1 MELRWFELMDVVTI
15 GESMVLFEPH
25 EDGMIQ
31 YSNNFNKRVG
41 GAESN
46 FAIGLSKLGHSVLW
60 ISRLGKDPFGSYIH
74 SFIRGEGVNVK
85 VKFDSH
91 ASTGIFFKQTGGFNQ
106 TKIHYFRKNSAAS
119 FLSPSDI
126 LEKDIAGAKFLH
138 ITGIT
143 PALSQSCHEAVLYAI
158 KIAKKNNVKVVFDP
172 NIRQKL
178 WDSSVYIP
186 VLTEIL
192 KSTDIFLPGEDELQL
207 LFPEKEVKEIIP
219 IILGFGVE
227 TIIVKNGAAGATY
240 YTSDECQNVSG
251 YPNENVKDP
260 VGAGDGFA
268 AGFISGLLE
277 NLTLYEST
285 KRGNVVGSMVTMVR
299 GDCEGLPTKEEL
311 IGFQVNTSDVQR

>member
-1 MELRWFELMDVVTI
+1 MDVVTF
-15 GESMVLFEPH
+15 GETMVLFEPY
-25 EDGMIQ
+25 EEGIIQ
-31 YSNNFNKRVG
+31 YSENFKKRVG

-60 ISRLGKDPFGSYIH
+60 ISRLGKDPFGEYIH
-74 SFIRGEGVNVK
+74 SYIRGEGVNVK
-85 VKFDSH
+85 VNFDSE

-106 TKIHYFRKNSAAS
+106 TKIHYFRKDSAAS

-126 LEKDIAGAKFLH
+126 TVEDIANAKYLH

-143 PALSQSCHEAVLYAI
+143 PALSKSCHESVLYAI
-158 KIAKKNNVKVVFDP
+158 KIAKENNVKIIFDP

-192 KSTDIFLPGEDELQL
+192 KSADIFLPGEDELRL
-207 LFPEKEVKEIIP
+207 LFPNKEIKEIIP
-219 IILGFGVE
+219 EILDFGVE
-227 TIIVKNGAAGATY
+227 VIVVKKGAAGAAY
-240 YTSDECQNVSG
+240 YTADGLENVSG

-268 AGFISGLLE
+268 AGFVSGLLD
-277 NLTLYEST
+277 NLPLSEAV
-285 KRGNVVGSMVTMVR
+285 KRGNLIGSMVTMVR

-311 IGFQVNTSDVQR
+311 IAFQMNTNDVQR